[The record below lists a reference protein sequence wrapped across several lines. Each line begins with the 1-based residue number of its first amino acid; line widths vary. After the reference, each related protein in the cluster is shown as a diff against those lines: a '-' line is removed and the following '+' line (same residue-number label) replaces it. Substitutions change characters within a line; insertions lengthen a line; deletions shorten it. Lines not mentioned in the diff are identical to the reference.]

1 MTTHHP
7 PPITGQILGGALP
20 FEAAKYQLMILFMIT
35 GVVLST
41 VCAGLFF
48 AVTTLFDTSDRL
60 LIRRL
65 TKREGPKMDVLSR

>member
-1 MTTHHP
+1 
-7 PPITGQILGGALP
+7 
-20 FEAAKYQLMILFMIT
+20 MILFMIT

-41 VCAGLFF
+41 VCAGLFL

-65 TKREGPKMDVLSR
+65 TKREGPKMDVLTR